1 MKRLVALDV
10 LRGSLLLMMVVDHSP
25 SRLRLL
31 TDQPFGF
38 FSTAEAF
45 VSVSALLAGML
56 FRRRADQHG
65 FAAARASTLRRA
77 WRIYRA
83 HLLTLGFAFM
93 VGSLLLTELPGD
105 KNLLDHFLENPWAAV
120 AASTV
125 LLFRPPLLDILPMYI
140 VFSLLTP
147 VAFWAARRWG
157 WKTVLAASLFLW
169 LISQTHLRDAL
180 VAATKTVSYVE
191 LGPFDLLAWQ
201 LLWVGGLWLGQRA
214 GREEGASALPGAL
227 RLALM
232 ALAVGFLAWRWWSI
246 YTGATWASHTWWFD
260 KWHLGPLRLLNF
272 TATAWLISNFLN
284 PLERWQDLLRPLSL
298 IGRHM
303 LPIFCFQICLSL
315 LLIGAVESPN
325 GAAEPLASVLVTCQL
340 ITAILLG
347 WFFEWRSD
355 RQRITAA
362 AGPRGTP
369 LMTGHSCLKGKPIE
383 VFREPAPAWTSRPGS
398 VAVRFLEPR

>member
-10 LRGSLLLMMVVDHSP
+10 LRGILLLMMVVDHSP
-25 SRLRLL
+25 SQLRRL

-56 FRRRADQHG
+56 FRRRVDQHG
-65 FAAARASTLRRA
+65 FAAARVSTLRRA

-83 HLLTLGFAFM
+83 HLLTLGFAFL
-93 VGSLLLTELPGD
+93 VGSLFLTELPGD
-105 KNLLDHFLENPWAAV
+105 RNLLDHFLQNPWAAG

-125 LLFRPPLLDILPMYI
+125 LLFRPPLMDILPLYI
-140 VFSLLTP
+140 VFSVLTP
-147 VAFWAARRWG
+147 VAFWAAGRWG
-157 WKTVLAASLFLW
+157 WQRVLAASLSLW
-169 LISQTHLRDAL
+169 LLSQTHLRDAL
-180 VAATKTVSYVE
+180 VAATKTLSYVE
-191 LGPFDLLAWQ
+191 PGPFDLLAWQ
-201 LLWVGGLWLGQRA
+201 LLWIAGLWLGQRA
-214 GREEGASALPGAL
+214 SAEARASALPGAL
-227 RLALM
+227 RLGFI
-232 ALAVGFLAWRWWSI
+232 ALAVGFLGWRWWST
-246 YTGATWASHTWWFD
+246 YTGVTWPSHTWWLD

-284 PLERWQDLLRPLSL
+284 RLERWQGLLRPLSL

-303 LPIFCFQICLSL
+303 LPIFCFQICLSV
-315 LLIGAVESPN
+315 LLIGVVESPT
-325 GAAEPLASVLVTCQL
+325 GAAEPLASILVSCQL
-340 ITAILLG
+340 ITAVLLG

-369 LMTGHSCLKGKPIE
+369 LMTGHSCLQGRPAE
-383 VFREPAPAWTSRPGS
+383 VFGEPAPAWTKRPGP
-398 VAVRFLEPR
+398 VAARFLEPL